1 MKDRLWLT
9 ESLGGESEAMS
20 RKNLRRRGRTSDPET
35 FRRRP
40 EAAPPAHLLAASK
53 LLFTKSLKGLMCSSL
68 VNKTW
73 LAMLCRI

>member
-1 MKDRLWLT
+1 M
-9 ESLGGESEAMS
+9 GIMFHQSEGFAWIMFLLPY
-20 RKNLRRRGRTSDPET
+20 R
-35 FRRRP
+35 
-40 EAAPPAHLLAASK
+40 LAASK